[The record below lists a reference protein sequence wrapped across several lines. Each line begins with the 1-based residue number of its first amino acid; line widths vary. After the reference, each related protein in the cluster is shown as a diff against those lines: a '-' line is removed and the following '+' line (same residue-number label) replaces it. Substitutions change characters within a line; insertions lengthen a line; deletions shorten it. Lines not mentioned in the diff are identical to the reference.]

1 MKSLQERTEQSMA
14 KNLKVGMLVCASILA
29 ANAAYANYPSSNEL
43 LTVTQQTGK
52 IKGTI
57 VDSKT
62 GEPVIGASV
71 KVTMF
76 ANANAMTTVGRRSL
90 EALRLQPLGKPPQC
104 FS

>member
-29 ANAAYANYPSSNEL
+29 ANAAYANYPTSNEL

-71 KVTMF
+71 KVKGTK
-76 ANANAMTTVGRRSL
+76 G
-90 EALRLQPLGKPPQC
+90 
-104 FS
+104 FSFLNSVVSCYYNVYSQGD

>member
-29 ANAAYANYPSSNEL
+29 ANAAYANYPTSNEL

-57 VDSKT
+57 K
-62 GEPVIGASV
+62 
-71 KVTMF
+71 
-76 ANANAMTTVGRRSL
+76 
-90 EALRLQPLGKPPQC
+90 LRA
-104 FS
+104 

>member
-1 MKSLQERTEQSMA
+1 MA

-29 ANAAYANYPSSNEL
+29 ANTSYANYPTSNEL

-71 KVTMF
+71 KVKGTKLAAVTDLNGEFELKIPTPTLPYRFRMSDL
-76 ANANAMTTVGRRSL
+76 RR
-90 EALRLQPLGKPPQC
+90 LR
-104 FS
+104 